1 MTNNTTD
8 IPLSCPYL
16 KEIER
21 CIASIQADIR
31 QLYFLADSGNVLD
44 IPGYLASIQNEL
56 DIVKED
62 ISTVRK
68 INNQLRKA
76 VANKETNK

>member
-1 MTNNTTD
+1 MTNPIDN
-8 IPLSCPYL
+8 IPMSCPYL

-31 QLYFLADSGNVLD
+31 QLYFLADSGSVLD

-56 DIVKED
+56 DIIKED
-62 ISTVRK
+62 MSTVRK
-68 INNQLRKA
+68 INGQLRKA